1 MTTLLL
7 IKPITQSPVRVALL
21 LILLVFACFG
31 LLPKAQAVNPAPDGG
46 YGPPAYGVGNTAEG
60 EDPLS
65 SLTSGAFNTAAG
77 FRALGSVTTGNFNTA
92 IGAGALFN
100 NTANENTAT
109 GAGALLSNTR
119 GTQNTANGESALFFN
134 TTGNFNTAIGATAL
148 EKNTTGFFNTATGES
163 ALRSNTTGQAN
174 SATGQGAL
182 LSNTTGTGNTA
193 IGSGALLMHT
203 SGDSNTA
210 VGEDAL
216 FFNVIS
222 TQNTAIGSKALRG
235 VAGSFN
241 IGLGSSAG
249 ARLNNGNNNIDIGNA
264 GVVDESATIRIG
276 ADQTRTFIAGIRG
289 VTTAVANAIPVL
301 IDSSGQLGT
310 MSSSKRFKS
319 AIKPMDSVSEAILA
333 LKPVSFHYKSDNTN
347 TPQFGL
353 IAEEVAAVDPNLVV
367 RDENGEIY
375 SVRYD
380 AVNAMLLNEFLK
392 EHRKNEQQES
402 KIEEQ
407 EAKIA
412 RQEKQIEALTAG
424 LQKVSAQLELNKP
437 ATQTVLNDR

>member
-1 MTTLLL
+1 L
-7 IKPITQSPVRVALL
+7 RVALL

-65 SLTSGAFNTAAG
+65 SLTSGAFNTATG
-77 FRALGSVTTGNFNTA
+77 FRSLGSVTTGSFNTA
-92 IGAGALFN
+92 TGAGALFN
-100 NTANENTAT
+100 NTGNQNTAT

-119 GTQNTANGESALFFN
+119 GTLNTANGESALFFN
-134 TTGNFNTAIGATAL
+134 TSGNFNTAIGASAL

-174 SATGQGAL
+174 AATGQGAL
-182 LSNTTGTGNTA
+182 LSNTTGNSNTA

-203 SGDSNTA
+203 SGDGNTA

-216 FFNVIS
+216 FFNATS

-235 VAGSFN
+235 VVGSFN

-249 ARLNNGNNNIDIGNA
+249 TRLNNGNNNIDIGNV
-264 GVVDESATIRIG
+264 GVADESATIRIG
-276 ADQTRTFIAGIRG
+276 ADQTKTFIAGIRG
-289 VTTAVANAIPVL
+289 VTTTVANSVPVV
-301 IDSSGQLGT
+301 IDSQGQLGT
-310 MSSSKRFKS
+310 MSSSRRFKKE
-319 AIKPMDSVSEAILA
+319 IKAMEQVSESILA
-333 LKPVSFHYKSDNTN
+333 LKPVTFHYKGDNIA

-353 IAEEVAAVDPNLVV
+353 IAEEVAEVNPDLVV
-367 RDENGEIY
+367 RDKSGDIY
-375 SVRYD
+375 TVRYD

-392 EHRKNEQQES
+392 EHRTVQEQGATITQLKS
-402 KIEEQ
+402 MVGKQ
-407 EAKIA
+407 EARNA
-412 RQEKQIEALTAG
+412 QQQKQIEALTAG
-424 LQKVSAQLELNKP
+424 LEKVSAQLELNKP
-437 ATQTVLNDR
+437 APRTVLNDR

>member
-1 MTTLLL
+1 MTTLPI
-7 IKPITQSPVRVALL
+7 IKPIAQSPLRVALL
-21 LILLVFACFG
+21 LIPLVFACFG
-31 LLPKAQAVNPAPDGG
+31 LLPKAQAVNPPPDGG

-65 SLTSGAFNTAAG
+65 SLTSGAFNTATG
-77 FRALGSVTTGNFNTA
+77 FRSLGSVTTGNFNTA

-134 TTGNFNTAIGATAL
+134 TTGNSNTAIGARAL
-148 EKNTTGFFNTATGES
+148 ESNTTGFFNTATGES

-174 SATGQGAL
+174 AAIGEGAL
-182 LSNTTGTGNTA
+182 LSNTTGNSNTA
-193 IGSGALLMHT
+193 IGDGALLMHT
-203 SGDSNTA
+203 SGDGNTA
-210 VGEDAL
+210 VGEQAL
-216 FFNVIS
+216 FFNATS

-235 VAGSFN
+235 VVGSFN

-249 ARLNNGNNNIDIGNA
+249 TRLNNGNNNIDIGNV
-264 GVVDESATIRIG
+264 GVANESATIRIG
-276 ADQTRTFIAGIRG
+276 ADQTKTFIAGIRG
-289 VTTAVANAIPVL
+289 VTTTVANAIPVL
-301 IDSSGQLGT
+301 VDSAGQLGT
-310 MSSSKRFKS
+310 MSSSKRFKK
-319 AIKPMDSVSEAILA
+319 AIKPMDRASEAVLA
-333 LKPVSFHYKSDNTN
+333 LQPVSFHYKSDNTN

-353 IAEEVAAVDPNLVV
+353 IAEEVAAVNPDLVV

-392 EHRKNEQQES
+392 EHRKVEQM
-402 KIEEQ
+402 
-407 EAKIA
+407 
-412 RQEKQIEALTAG
+412 EKQIEALTAG
-424 LQKVSAQLELNKP
+424 LQKVSAQLEMSRP
-437 ATQTVLNDR
+437 VPQIVANDH